1 MPGEAAARVGQ
12 IKEPAHK
19 DDFDEWLA
27 GIFGYAFAYCLSG
40 SQEQGREQR
49 EIAQNN
55 FHVKPESDACRPRA
69 DVPLPQMIHE
79 EHPMDD
85 MNIFIPITKVDAAR
99 RLVYGVVTAEAPDIA
114 GEVCDYAS
122 TKPLY
127 QKWSQKF
134 ADATDGKSFGNLR
147 AMHSNIAAGKLVD
160 IAYDD
165 AHKRIEICG
174 KVVDDAEWAKVEEGV
189 YTGFSQGGRY
199 LKRWPDPD
207 EPKLMRY
214 TAEPVEVSLVDHPC
228 LPEATFAVVK
238 ADGST
243 ELRKF
248 KAGDRQEPLSEA
260 SLRVERSTPAFGVSE
275 SGLLRR
281 PVGASRNDEAIGK
294 VGARHSKADKARI
307 KQSHDLLVALDP
319 GCCPGA
325 HIPGANVE
333 PQPEF
338 APQAGEHGDAF
349 DDDGET
355 EKLAKSLQRS
365 LQQTLAKALGGLH
378 TRLDDFSARLKRIED
393 QPLPLGTTSVRVA
406 EKTED
411 AIFPQQPEA
420 LLDRPGALEALADA
434 AIRKAQSQPMRAM
447 PGFRPRQG

>member
-1 MPGEAAARVGQ
+1 
-12 IKEPAHK
+12 
-19 DDFDEWLA
+19 
-27 GIFGYAFAYCLSG
+27 
-40 SQEQGREQR
+40 
-49 EIAQNN
+49 
-55 FHVKPESDACRPRA
+55 
-69 DVPLPQMIHE
+69 
-79 EHPMDD
+79 MDD
-85 MNIFIPITKVDAAR
+85 MQIFIPITKVDAAR
-99 RLVYGVVTAEAPDIA
+99 RLVYGVVTAEAPDIT
-114 GEVCDYAS
+114 GEVCDYKS

-134 ADATDGKSFGNLR
+134 ADATEGKSFGNLR

-160 IAYDD
+160 IAFND
-165 AHKRIEICG
+165 AAKRIEICG
-174 KVVDDAEWAKVEEGV
+174 KVVDDGEWQKVEEGV

-248 KAGDRQEPLSEA
+248 K
-260 SLRVERSTPAFGVSE
+260 VN
-275 SGLLRR
+275 
-281 PVGASRNDEAIGK
+281 GAKDAADALAKI
-294 VGARHSKADKARI
+294 GARHSKADKARI
-307 KQSHDLLVALDP
+307 KQSHDLLAALDP
-319 GCCPGA
+319 DCCPGG

-333 PQPEF
+333 HQPEF
-338 APQAGEHGDAF
+338 SPQAGEHGDAF
-349 DDDGET
+349 DDSGER
-355 EKLAKSLQRS
+355 EKFAKSLERS
-365 LQQTLAKALGGLH
+365 LQQTLAKALGGLQ
-378 TRLDDFSARLKRIED
+378 TRMDELAVRLKKIED
-393 QPLPLGTTSVRVA
+393 QPLPLGTSSVRVA
-406 EKTED
+406 EKVED

-434 AIRKAQSQPMRAM
+434 AIRKAQAQPMRAI

>member
-1 MPGEAAARVGQ
+1 
-12 IKEPAHK
+12 
-19 DDFDEWLA
+19 
-27 GIFGYAFAYCLSG
+27 
-40 SQEQGREQR
+40 
-49 EIAQNN
+49 
-55 FHVKPESDACRPRA
+55 
-69 DVPLPQMIHE
+69 
-79 EHPMDD
+79 MDGT
-85 MNIFIPITKVDAAR
+85 MSINLFIPITKIDAAR
-99 RLVYGVVTAEAPDIA
+99 RLVYGVVTAETPDIA

-134 ADATDGKSFGNLR
+134 ADATEGRSVGNLR

-160 IAYDD
+160 IAFNDED
-165 AHKRIEICG
+165 KRIEICG
-174 KVVDDAEWAKVEEGV
+174 KVIDDAEWTKVEEGV
-189 YTGFSQGGRY
+189 YTAFSQGGRY

-248 KAGDRQEPLSEA
+248 KPGRDD
-260 SLRVERSTPAFGVSE
+260 
-275 SGLLRR
+275 
-281 PVGASRNDEAIGK
+281 PVAKI
-294 VGARHSKADKARI
+294 GARHSKADKARI
-307 KQSHDLLVALDP
+307 KQSHDLLVSLDP
-319 GCCPGA
+319 DCCPGG

-333 PQPEF
+333 HRPEF
-338 APQAGEHGDAF
+338 SPQAGEHGDLV
-349 DDDGET
+349 DDGDEV
-355 EKLAKSLQRS
+355 EKVTKSLERS
-365 LQQTLAKALGGLH
+365 LQQTLAKALGGLQR
-378 TRLDDFSARLKRIED
+378 RLDEFAARLKKIED

-411 AIFPQQPEA
+411 AIFPPQPEA

-434 AIRKAQSQPMRAM
+434 AIRKAQSQPMRAI
-447 PGFRPRQG
+447 PGFRPR

>member
-1 MPGEAAARVGQ
+1 
-12 IKEPAHK
+12 
-19 DDFDEWLA
+19 
-27 GIFGYAFAYCLSG
+27 
-40 SQEQGREQR
+40 
-49 EIAQNN
+49 
-55 FHVKPESDACRPRA
+55 
-69 DVPLPQMIHE
+69 
-79 EHPMDD
+79 MDD
-85 MNIFIPITKVDAAR
+85 MQIFIPITKIDAER
-99 RLVYGVVTAEAPDIA
+99 RLVYGVVTAEAPDGA

-134 ADATDGKSFGNLR
+134 ADATEGRSFGNLR

-160 IAYDD
+160 IAFND
-165 AHKRIEICG
+165 AGKRIEICG

-214 TAEPVEVSLVDHPC
+214 TAEPLEVSLVDHPC
-228 LPEATFAVVK
+228 LPEATFSVVK

-248 KAGDRQEPLSEA
+248 KPGVRQAPASS
-260 SLRVERSTPAFGVSE
+260 SLRGAERRSNPGFPPATA
-275 SGLLRR
+275 GLLRS
-281 PVGASRNDEAIGK
+281 ARNDGVEPIAK

-319 GCCPGA
+319 DCCPGG

-333 PQPEF
+333 HQREF
-338 APQAGEHGDAF
+338 SPQAGEHGDDA
-349 DDDGET
+349 DDGGET
-355 EKLAKSLQRS
+355 EKLAKSLERS
-365 LQQTLAKALGGLH
+365 LQQTLTKALGGLH
-378 TRLDDFSARLKRIED
+378 TRLDDFAARLKKIED
-393 QPLPLGTTSVRVA
+393 QPLPLGTSSVRVA
-406 EKTED
+406 DKTDD
-411 AIFPQQPEA
+411 AILPQQPQA

-434 AIRKAQSQPMRAM
+434 AIRKAQSQPMRAI

>member
-1 MPGEAAARVGQ
+1 
-12 IKEPAHK
+12 
-19 DDFDEWLA
+19 
-27 GIFGYAFAYCLSG
+27 
-40 SQEQGREQR
+40 
-49 EIAQNN
+49 
-55 FHVKPESDACRPRA
+55 
-69 DVPLPQMIHE
+69 
-79 EHPMDD
+79 MDD

-248 KAGDRQEPLSEA
+248 KAGDWHEPLSEA
-260 SLRVERSTPAFGVSE
+260 SLRVERSNPAFGASE

-281 PVGASRNDEAIGK
+281 AVGASRNDEAIGK
-294 VGARHSKADKARI
+294 VGVRHSKADKARI

-319 GCCPGA
+319 DCCPAA
-325 HIPGANVE
+325 HIPGANVG

-338 APQAGEHGDAF
+338 SPQAGEHGDAF
-349 DDDGET
+349 VDGGET
-355 EKLAKSLQRS
+355 EKLAKSLERS
-365 LQQTLAKALGGLH
+365 LQQSLAKALGGLQ
-378 TRLDDFSARLKRIED
+378 TRMDDFGARLKRIED

-434 AIRKAQSQPMRAM
+434 AIRKAQSQPMRAI